1 MRSPLTAEALD
12 AWRSMLFA
20 SSQVVQALGADLE
33 EQHGLPITWFDVLG
47 RLRQAPDGQ
56 LRMHELE
63 KQSVFTRSGITRL
76 ADRIENAGFIERV
89 RSSSDRRGVYLRITD
104 AGIKKLDDVWPDH
117 QQSIWRHFASRLNP
131 SDLNALQRAAQKI
144 SAAQEAP
151 RSV

>member
-1 MRSPLTAEALD
+1 MTSSLTAEALD

-20 SSQVVQALGADLE
+20 SSRVVQALGADLE

-63 KQSVFTRSGITRL
+63 EQSVFTRSGITRL

-104 AGIKKLDDVWPDH
+104 TGIKKLDDVWPDH
-117 QQSIWRHFASRLNP
+117 QQSIWRHFASRLTA
-131 SDLNALQRAAQKI
+131 SDLKALQRAAQKI
-144 SAAQEAP
+144 SAA
-151 RSV
+151 